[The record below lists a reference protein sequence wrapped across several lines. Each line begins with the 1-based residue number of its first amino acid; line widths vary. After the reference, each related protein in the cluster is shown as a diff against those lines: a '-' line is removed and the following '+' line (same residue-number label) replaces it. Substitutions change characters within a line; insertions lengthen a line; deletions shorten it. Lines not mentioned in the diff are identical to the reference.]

1 MDVPADHEGDAMGS
15 WNMGRAP
22 LRAGVVGIAVIALF
36 AGCGPRQKSE
46 GAGEAAPPSEPPADA
61 QTPAAPAIL
70 GIYEGT
76 LPCADCGGIQTELTL
91 YADGARYALKQTY
104 LATKDGDRTV
114 ESAGSWTTER
124 GHDGDANAVVYVI
137 DPGDP
142 ANTRRFLVT
151 SDRTI
156 ELLDK
161 DGKRITS
168 AANHTLSRKDAMS

>member
-1 MDVPADHEGDAMGS
+1 MGS
-15 WNMGRAP
+15 WNMGRAR
-22 LRAGVVGIAVIALF
+22 LRAGVVGVGVLALL
-36 AGCGPRQKSE
+36 AGCGPRPQSE
-46 GAGEAAPPSEPPADA
+46 GGAGEAAPPSEPPAA
-61 QTPAAPAIL
+61 QTPEAPAIL

-76 LPCADCGGIQTELTL
+76 LPCADCGGIQTELML

-124 GHDGDANAVVYVI
+124 GHGGDANAVVYVI

-142 ANTRRFLVT
+142 TNTRRFLVT

-168 AANHTLSRKDAMS
+168 EVNHTLNRKDAMS